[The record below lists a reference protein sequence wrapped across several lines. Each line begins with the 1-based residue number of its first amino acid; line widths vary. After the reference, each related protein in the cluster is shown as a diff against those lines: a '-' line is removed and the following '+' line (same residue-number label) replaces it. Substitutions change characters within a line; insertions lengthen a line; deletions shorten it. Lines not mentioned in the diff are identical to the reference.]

1 MGFFTKNPERTGMQV
16 LDWLYLIFFY
26 IFILHNFLL
35 LFEYVLNIVIIVINL
50 VNVNDYIYICYKIL
64 RISL

>member
-1 MGFFTKNPERTGMQV
+1 MQV

-50 VNVNDYIYICYKIL
+50 VNVNDYIYIGYKIL